1 MARKAAVTPVLSPS
15 GEASLAMLAGVGP
28 AVAAKLQARGLAT
41 LQDLWLHLPLRYEDR
56 TRLTRI
62 EDLRNGVPAQVEGR
76 VVAVERG
83 MRYRPMLKVAVEDE
97 GRGTLVLRFFHFR
110 QQQVGQFAV
119 GNRLR
124 CFGTPKPGQLG
135 LEIVHPSYQVLGRN
149 DDPELGDRL
158 DPVYPTVEG
167 VGPMTMRK
175 LISQALDRLPE
186 ESALELLPSGWL
198 DGLGLPSLR
207 SALLTVHRPPPDA
220 DLAALAAGT
229 HPAQRRLAMEE
240 LLAHHLSLR
249 RQRIALQAH
258 HAPPLAGPGKLAKA
272 LLKQLPFAL
281 TGAQAR
287 VFKQIREDLARP
299 SPMLRLVQGDV
310 GSGKT
315 VVAALAAM
323 LAVEQGKQV
332 ALAAPTEL
340 LAEQH
345 LNNLRGWLEPLG
357 VRIAWLAGKVT
368 GKARAKVME
377 QVASGEAQVVVGT
390 HALMQEA
397 VVFQDLALAIV
408 DEQHRFGVH
417 QRLALRDK
425 GAGGNS
431 VPHQLVM
438 TATPI
443 PRTLAMSEYADLDV
457 SAIDE
462 LPPGR
467 TPVQTVALNNDR
479 RPELIERIALACQEG
494 RQVYWVCTLIEESEE
509 LDATPAQAT
518 YESLQAL
525 LPGVRVGLVHG
536 RLKAAEKLATMVAFK
551 AGDIDL
557 LVATTVIEVGVDVP
571 NASLMVIENAERLG
585 LAQLHQLRGRVG
597 RSHHRAYAY
606 LITPDRRAI
615 TPDAEKR
622 LEAIASMDELG
633 AGFTLATHDL
643 EIRGAGELLGED
655 QSGQMAEVGFS
666 LYTELLE
673 RAVRSIKQGKLPDL
687 DAGEEVRGA
696 EVELHVPALIPE
708 DYLPDVHTRLTL
720 YKRISSARD
729 SDALREL
736 QVEMIDRFGLLPD
749 AAKHLFAIAELK
761 LKANT
766 LGIRKLDLGEN
777 GGRIVFESKP
787 NIDPMAVIQLIQK
800 QPNLYA
806 MEGPDKLR
814 IKHPLPLPEDRFNA
828 ARALLTTLA
837 PG

>member
-1 MARKAAVTPVLSPS
+1 MARRPAVTPALAPS
-15 GEASLAMLAGVGP
+15 GEASLAVLAGVGP
-28 AVAAKLQARGLAT
+28 AVAAKLAARGLSS

-56 TRLTRI
+56 TALTRI
-62 EDLRNGVPAQVEGR
+62 QDLRNGVPAQVEVR
-76 VVAVERG
+76 VVAVDRG
-83 MRYRPMLKVAVEDE
+83 MRFRPTLKVAVEDE
-97 GRGTLVLRFFHFR
+97 GQGTLVLRFFHFR
-110 QQQVGQFAV
+110 QQQVAQFSV
-119 GNRLR
+119 GTRLR

-135 LEIVHPSYQVLGRN
+135 LEIVHPSYQVLGRT
-149 DDPELGDRL
+149 DDPALGDSL

-167 VGPMTMRK
+167 IGPATLRR
-175 LISQALDRLPE
+175 LIGQALDRLPE
-186 ESALELLPSGWL
+186 ESSLELLPTGWL
-198 DGLGLPSLR
+198 DGLALPSLR

-220 DLAALAAGT
+220 NLAALAAGT
-229 HPAQRRLAMEE
+229 HPAQRRLALEE

-281 TGAQAR
+281 TAAQKR
-287 VFKQIREDLARP
+287 VFTQIREDLAQPR
-299 SPMLRLVQGDV
+299 PMLRLVQGDV

-345 LNNLRGWLEPLG
+345 LTNLRGWLEPLG
-357 VRIAWLAGKVT
+357 VQVAWLAGKVT
-368 GKARAKVME
+368 GKARAKVLE
-377 QVASGEAQVVVGT
+377 QVANGQAQVVVGT
-390 HALMQEA
+390 HALMQES
-397 VVFQDLALAIV
+397 VVFHDLALAIV

-425 GAGGNS
+425 GPGGHS

-479 RPELIERIALACQEG
+479 RPELIERIALACREG
-494 RQVYWVCTLIEESEE
+494 RQVYWVCTLIEENDE

-518 YESLQAL
+518 FESLQAL

-536 RLKAAEKLATMVAFK
+536 RLKASEKLATMVAFK
-551 AGDIDL
+551 AGQIDL

-597 RSHHRAYAY
+597 RGSAVSRCVLLYQARLSAMARER
-606 LITPDRRAI
+606 LETMRQTNDGFVI
-615 TPDAEKR
+615 AEK
-622 LEAIASMDELG
+622 
-633 AGFTLATHDL
+633 DL
-643 EIRGAGELLGED
+643 ELRGPGELLGTR
-655 QSGQMAEVGFS
+655 QTGLAGFRMAD
-666 LYTELLE
+666 LARDADLLPGVHALAE
-673 RAVRSIKQGKLPDL
+673 RLMVEAPTVADRVVERWIGNAVRY
-687 DAGEEVRGA
+687 A
-696 EVELHVPALIPE
+696 
-708 DYLPDVHTRLTL
+708 
-720 YKRISSARD
+720 SA
-729 SDALREL
+729 
-736 QVEMIDRFGLLPD
+736 
-749 AAKHLFAIAELK
+749 
-761 LKANT
+761 
-766 LGIRKLDLGEN
+766 
-777 GGRIVFESKP
+777 
-787 NIDPMAVIQLIQK
+787 
-800 QPNLYA
+800 
-806 MEGPDKLR
+806 
-814 IKHPLPLPEDRFNA
+814 
-828 ARALLTTLA
+828 
-837 PG
+837 